1 MKRELIGQGAWRS
14 RVLFF
19 SGLHP
24 PGQTINRRGGVVNA
38 QVTDFV
44 WTCRTYRPCPARG
57 PVPGRAV
64 LFRAVPFRSV
74 PFRFA
79 TLRREFQRRALRRI
93 SLDTHTAVV
102 VRFSTCSPRPPP
114 LPPFFLFPSH
124 RTLTLPSPVPTVRTH
139 VTYTISVVPKSFG
152 DTYVDKHVCR

>member
-24 PGQTINRRGGVVNA
+24 PDQTINRRGGVVNA

-102 VRFSTCSPRPPP
+102 VRFSTCSPRASPPSPP
-114 LPPFFLFPSH
+114 LPVS
-124 RTLTLPSPVPTVRTH
+124 LPSYSHPPLSGPNRTH
-139 VTYTISVVPKSFG
+139 ARDIHNFSGSQIF
-152 DTYVDKHVCR
+152 R